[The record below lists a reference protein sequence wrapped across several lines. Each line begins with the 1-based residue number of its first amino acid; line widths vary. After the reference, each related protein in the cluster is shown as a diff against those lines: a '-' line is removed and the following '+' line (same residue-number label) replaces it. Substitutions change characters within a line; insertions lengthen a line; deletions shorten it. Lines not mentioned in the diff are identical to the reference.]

1 VLPGAVAVVE
11 VEGETSFLLDSFSDG
26 TGEEETLAVV
36 EVEEEALA
44 EVEGEVEIAVVLG
57 NLAEGEDEAAVVVVE
72 AVPEAV
78 LK

>member
-1 VLPGAVAVVE
+1 MLPGAVAVVE

>member
-1 VLPGAVAVVE
+1 VRPH
-11 VEGETSFLLDSFSDG
+11 SFWTAFSDG

-36 EVEEEALA
+36 EVEEEEASA

-57 NLAEGEDEAAVVVVE
+57 NLAEGEDEAPVVVVE